1 MLLLTGFLA
10 IGCAWCLTIVP
21 QGSFAFW
28 AYLVLGLIASAAVLG
43 SISLSVIDFI
53 DEEDGPARRAARAA
67 LLRLID
73 RHLDTL
79 ARRRISLVTID
90 HYGIP
95 DTKAWDR
102 ELRGFIKKVIGP
114 ALADEDIRLLAPD
127 GDLAGALAVLIDER
141 IGARSAELEAQLE
154 FDPDMTP
161 AEFEQWCAARLARSG
176 WRTRTVGGSGDQGA
190 DVIAERKGRRAVIQC
205 KLYQSPVGN
214 KAVQEAYAAMT
225 HYSADVAAVITNSGF
240 TPSAR
245 RLSATTG
252 VVLLLHSE
260 IDRFNEMLV
269 AVGPST
275 ELVQVLQRQVL
286 QRAGGSP

>member
-1 MLLLTGFLA
+1 MLLLTGFMA

-21 QGSFAFW
+21 QASFAFW
-28 AYLVLGLIASAAVLG
+28 TYLVLGLIASAAMLG
-43 SISLSVIDFI
+43 SLSLPVIDFM
-53 DEEDGPARRAARAA
+53 DEEDGPAKRAARAA
-67 LLRLID
+67 LLSLID

-90 HYGIP
+90 PYGIP

-102 ELRGFIKKVIGP
+102 ELRSFTKKLIAP
-114 ALADEDIRLLAPD
+114 ALSDESLRLVAPD
-127 GDLAGALAVLIDER
+127 GDLAGALALLIDER
-141 IGARSAELEAQLE
+141 VGARSAELEAQLE

-161 AEFEQWCAARLARSG
+161 TDFEQWCAARLARLG

-190 DVIAERKGRRAVIQC
+190 DVIAERGGQRAVIQC

-225 HYSADVAAVITNSGF
+225 HYSADVAAVITSSGF

-260 IDRFNEMLV
+260 VDRFD
-269 AVGPST
+269 
-275 ELVQVLQRQVL
+275 ELL
-286 QRAGGSP
+286 AGGRAAREPVRIEMSNT

>member
-1 MLLLTGFLA
+1 MSLLTGFIA

-21 QGSFAFW
+21 QGSVAFW
-28 AYLVLGLIASAAVLG
+28 SYLVLGLIASAAVLG
-43 SISLSVIDFI
+43 SISLSVIDFM
-53 DEEDGPARRAARAA
+53 DEEDGPAKRAARAA
-67 LLRLID
+67 LLGLVD

-102 ELRGFIKKVIGP
+102 ELRSFIKKVIAP
-114 ALADEDIRLLAPD
+114 ALRDEDLRLIAPE
-127 GDLAGALAVLIDER
+127 GDRAGALALLIDER
-141 IGARSAELEAQLE
+141 VSTRSAELETELE

-161 AEFEQWCAARLARSG
+161 AEFEQWCAAGLARLG

-190 DVIAERKGRRAVIQC
+190 DVIAERGGRRAVIQC

-225 HYSADVAAVITNSGF
+225 HYSADLAAVVTSSGF

-252 VVLLLHSE
+252 VVLVLHSE
-260 IDRFNEMLV
+260 IDRFD
-269 AVGPST
+269 
-275 ELVQVLQRQVL
+275 ELLA
-286 QRAGGSP
+286 AGGPAREIVRFELGEVGRPD

>member
-1 MLLLTGFLA
+1 MWLLTGFIA

-28 AYLVLGLIASAAVLG
+28 SYLVLGLIASAAMLC
-43 SISLSVIDFI
+43 SISLSLIDFM
-53 DEEDGPARRAARAA
+53 DEEDGPAKRVAKAA
-67 LLRLID
+67 LLRLVD

-102 ELRGFIKKVIGP
+102 ELRSFIKKVIAP
-114 ALADEDIRLLAPD
+114 ALSDEDLRLIAPD
-127 GDLAGALAVLIDER
+127 EDRTGALALLIDER
-141 IGARSAELEAQLE
+141 VSARSEVLETQLK

-161 AEFEQWCAARLARSG
+161 AEFEQWCAAGLARLG

-190 DVIAERKGRRAVIQC
+190 DVIADRGGRRAVIQC

-225 HYSADVAAVITNSGF
+225 HYSADVAAVITSSGF

-252 VVLLLHSE
+252 VALILHSE
-260 IDRFNEMLV
+260 VDRFDELLA
-269 AVGPST
+269 AVGPIRD
-275 ELVQVLQRQVL
+275 LVPTDL
-286 QRAGGSP
+286 GGG

>member
-1 MLLLTGFLA
+1 MWLLTGFIA

-28 AYLVLGLIASAAVLG
+28 SYLVLGLIASAAMLC
-43 SISLSVIDFI
+43 SISLSLIDFM
-53 DEEDGPARRAARAA
+53 DEEDGPAKRVAKAA
-67 LLRLID
+67 LLRLVD

-102 ELRGFIKKVIGP
+102 ELRSFIKKVIAP
-114 ALADEDIRLLAPD
+114 ALSDEDLRLIAPD
-127 GDLAGALAVLIDER
+127 EDRTGALALLIDER
-141 IGARSAELEAQLE
+141 VSARSEVLETQLK

-161 AEFEQWCAARLARSG
+161 AEFEQWCAAGLARLG

-190 DVIAERKGRRAVIQC
+190 DVIADRGGRRAVIQC

-225 HYSADVAAVITNSGF
+225 HYSADVAAVITSSGF
-240 TPSAR
+240 TPSVR

-252 VVLLLHSE
+252 VALILHSE
-260 IDRFNEMLV
+260 VDRFDEQLEEGGPVRDLV
-269 AVGPST
+269 RGDKWT
-275 ELVQVLQRQVL
+275 
-286 QRAGGSP
+286 

>member
-1 MLLLTGFLA
+1 MWLLTGFIA
-10 IGCAWCLTIVP
+10 SGCAWCLTIVP

-28 AYLVLGLIASAAVLG
+28 SYLVLGLIASAAMLC
-43 SISLSVIDFI
+43 SISLSLIDFM
-53 DEEDGPARRAARAA
+53 DEEDGPAKRVAKAA
-67 LLRLID
+67 LLRLVD

-102 ELRGFIKKVIGP
+102 ELRSFIKKVIAP
-114 ALADEDIRLLAPD
+114 ALSDEDLRLIAPD
-127 GDLAGALAVLIDER
+127 EDRTGALALLIDER
-141 IGARSAELEAQLE
+141 VSARSEVLETQLK

-161 AEFEQWCAARLARSG
+161 AEFEQWCAAGLARLG

-190 DVIAERKGRRAVIQC
+190 DVIADRGGRRAVIQC

-225 HYSADVAAVITNSGF
+225 HYSADVAAVITSSGF

-252 VVLLLHSE
+252 VALILHSE
-260 IDRFNEMLV
+260 VDRFDELLA
-269 AVGPST
+269 AVGPIRD
-275 ELVQVLQRQVL
+275 LVPTDL
-286 QRAGGSP
+286 GGG

>member
-1 MLLLTGFLA
+1 MPLLTGFIA

-28 AYLVLGLIASAAVLG
+28 SYLVLGLIASAAMLS
-43 SISLSVIDFI
+43 SISVSVIDFM

-95 DTKAWDR
+95 DTRAWDR
-102 ELRGFIKKVIGP
+102 ELRSFIKKVIAP
-114 ALADEDIRLLAPD
+114 ALPDEDMRLIAPD
-127 GDLAGALAVLIDER
+127 EDRTGALALLIDER
-141 IGARSAELEAQLE
+141 VTARSAELETQLE
-154 FDPDMTP
+154 FDLDMTP
-161 AEFEQWCAARLARSG
+161 AEFEQWCAATLARLG

-190 DVIAERKGRRAVIQC
+190 DVIAERGGQRAVIQC

-225 HYSADVAAVITNSGF
+225 HYSADLAAVITSSGF

-260 IDRFNEMLV
+260 IDRFDEILV
-269 AVGPST
+269 AGGPTT
-275 ELVQVLQRQVL
+275 ELV
-286 QRAGGSP
+286 

>member
-1 MLLLTGFLA
+1 MPLLTGFIA
-10 IGCAWCLTIVP
+10 IGCAWCLTVVP
-21 QGSFAFW
+21 QGSLAFW
-28 AYLVLGLIASAAVLG
+28 SYLVLGLIASAAMLC
-43 SISLSVIDFI
+43 SIGLSLIDFM
-53 DEEDGPARRAARAA
+53 DEEDGPAKRVAKAA
-67 LLRLID
+67 LLRLVD

-102 ELRGFIKKVIGP
+102 ELRSFIKKVI
-114 ALADEDIRLLAPD
+114 ALALSDEDMRLISPD
-127 GDLAGALAVLIDER
+127 EGRTGALALLIDER
-141 IGARSAELEAQLE
+141 VSARSEVLETQLE

-161 AEFEQWCAARLARSG
+161 AEFEQWCAAGLARLG

-190 DVIAERKGRRAVIQC
+190 DVIADRGGRRVVIQC

-225 HYSADVAAVITNSGF
+225 HYSADVAAVITSSGF

-252 VVLLLHSE
+252 VVLVLHSE
-260 IDRFNEMLV
+260 IDRFD
-269 AVGPST
+269 
-275 ELVQVLQRQVL
+275 ELLT
-286 QRAGGSP
+286 AGSPAREIARIDLGEG

>member
-1 MLLLTGFLA
+1 MLFLTGPIA
-10 IGCAWCLTIVP
+10 IGCAWCLMIVP

-28 AYLVLGLIASAAVLG
+28 AYLVLCLIASAALLG
-43 SISLSVIDFI
+43 SISLFIMDFM
-53 DEEDGPARRAARAA
+53 DEEDGPAKRAARTAV
-67 LLRLID
+67 LQLID

-102 ELRGFIKKVIGP
+102 ELRGFIKKVIAP
-114 ALADEDIRLLAPD
+114 TLSEAHLRLIAPD
-127 GDLAGALAVLIDER
+127 GDLGSALAMLIDER
-141 IGARSAELEAQLE
+141 VGARSEKLETQLD

-161 AEFEQWCAARLARSG
+161 AEFEQWCATCLAKLG

-190 DVIAERKGRRAVIQC
+190 DVIAERGGRRVVIQC

-214 KAVQEAYAAMT
+214 KAVQEAFAAMT
-225 HYSADVAAVITNSGF
+225 HYSADLAAVITSSEF

-245 RLSATTG
+245 RLSATTR
-252 VVLLLHSE
+252 VALVLHSE
-260 IDRFNEMLV
+260 IDRFDELLV
-269 AVGPST
+269 ERNPVKKEP
-275 ELVQVLQRQVL
+275 VLI
-286 QRAGGSP
+286 GG

>member
-1 MLLLTGFLA
+1 MWLLTGFIA

-28 AYLVLGLIASAAVLG
+28 SYLVLGLIASAAMLC
-43 SISLSVIDFI
+43 SISLSLIDFM
-53 DEEDGPARRAARAA
+53 DEEDGPAKRVAKAA
-67 LLRLID
+67 LLRLVD

-102 ELRGFIKKVIGP
+102 ELRSFIKKVIAP
-114 ALADEDIRLLAPD
+114 ALSDEDLRLIASD
-127 GDLAGALAVLIDER
+127 EDRTGALALLIDER
-141 IGARSAELEAQLE
+141 VSARSEVLETQLK

-161 AEFEQWCAARLARSG
+161 AEFEQWCAAGLARLG

-190 DVIAERKGRRAVIQC
+190 DVIADRGGRRAVIQC

-225 HYSADVAAVITNSGF
+225 HYSADVAAVITSSGF

-252 VVLLLHSE
+252 VALILHSE
-260 IDRFNEMLV
+260 VDRFDELLA
-269 AVGPST
+269 AVGPIRD
-275 ELVQVLQRQVL
+275 LVPTDL
-286 QRAGGSP
+286 GGG

>member
-1 MLLLTGFLA
+1 MLLLTGLIA

-21 QGSFAFW
+21 QGSFACW
-28 AYLVLGLIASAAVLG
+28 AYLVLGLIASAAMLG

-53 DEEDGPARRAARAA
+53 DEEDGPAKRATRAA
-67 LLRLID
+67 LLKLID

-90 HYGIP
+90 HYGIQ

-102 ELRGFIKKVIGP
+102 ELRGFIKNVIAP
-114 ALADEDIRLLAPD
+114 TIPDEDVRLIAPN
-127 GDLAGALAVLIDER
+127 GDLTGALALLTDER
-141 IGARSAELEAQLE
+141 VSARSAALEAQLE
-154 FDPDMTP
+154 FDPDMSP
-161 AEFEQWCAARLARSG
+161 VEFEQWCAARLARSG

-190 DVIAERKGRRAVIQC
+190 DVIAERDGRRVVIQC
-205 KLYQSPVGN
+205 KLYQGPVGN

-225 HYSADVAAVITNSGF
+225 HYSADGAAVITSSGF

-260 IDRFNEMLV
+260 VDRFD
-269 AVGPST
+269 
-275 ELVQVLQRQVL
+275 ELLA
-286 QRAGGSP
+286 AGGRAREPARVDVSDT

>member
-1 MLLLTGFLA
+1 MPLLTGFIA

-28 AYLVLGLIASAAVLG
+28 SYLVLGLIASAAMLS
-43 SISLSVIDFI
+43 SISVSVIDFM

-95 DTKAWDR
+95 DTRAWDR
-102 ELRGFIKKVIGP
+102 ELRSFIKKVIAP
-114 ALADEDIRLLAPD
+114 VLPDEDMRLIAPD
-127 GDLAGALAVLIDER
+127 EDRTGALALLIDER
-141 IGARSAELEAQLE
+141 VTARSAELETQLE
-154 FDPDMTP
+154 FDLDMTP
-161 AEFEQWCAARLARSG
+161 AEFEQWCAATLARLG

-190 DVIAERKGRRAVIQC
+190 DVIAERGGQRAVIQC

-225 HYSADVAAVITNSGF
+225 HYSADLAAVITSSGF

-260 IDRFNEMLV
+260 IDRFDEILV
-269 AVGPST
+269 AGGPTT
-275 ELVQVLQRQVL
+275 ELV
-286 QRAGGSP
+286 

>member
-1 MLLLTGFLA
+1 MLLLTGLIA

-28 AYLVLGLIASAAVLG
+28 TYLVLGLIASAAMLG
-43 SISLSVIDFI
+43 SISLSVIALI
-53 DEEDGPARRAARAA
+53 DEEGGPAKRAAGAA
-67 LLRLID
+67 LLRLIN

-127 GDLAGALAVLIDER
+127 GDLAGALVVLIDER

-176 WRTRTVGGSGDQGA
+176 WRTRAAGGSGDQGA
-190 DVIAERKGRRAVIQC
+190 DVIAERSGRRAVIQC

-214 KAVQEAYAAMT
+214 KAVQEAFAAMR
-225 HYSADVAAVITNSGF
+225 HYSADVAAVITSSGF

-260 IDRFNEMLV
+260 VDRFD
-269 AVGPST
+269 
-275 ELVQVLQRQVL
+275 ELL
-286 QRAGGSP
+286 AGGRAARQPVRIEVSNT

>member
-1 MLLLTGFLA
+1 MGLLTGFIA

-28 AYLVLGLIASAAVLG
+28 SYLVLGLIASAAMLC
-43 SISLSVIDFI
+43 SISLSLIDFM
-53 DEEDGPARRAARAA
+53 DEEDGPAKRVAKAA
-67 LLRLID
+67 LLRLVD

-102 ELRGFIKKVIGP
+102 ELRSFIKKVIAP
-114 ALADEDIRLLAPD
+114 ALSDEDLRLIAPD
-127 GDLAGALAVLIDER
+127 EDRTGALALLIDER
-141 IGARSAELEAQLE
+141 VSARSEVLETQLK

-161 AEFEQWCAARLARSG
+161 AEFEQWCAAGLARLG

-190 DVIAERKGRRAVIQC
+190 DVIADRGGRRAVIQC

-225 HYSADVAAVITNSGF
+225 HYSADVAAVITSSGF

-252 VVLLLHSE
+252 VALILHSE
-260 IDRFNEMLV
+260 VDRFDELLA
-269 AVGPST
+269 AVGPIRD
-275 ELVQVLQRQVL
+275 LVPTDL
-286 QRAGGSP
+286 GGG